1 MEGRPVISY
10 AGDRN
15 ILKRLESGICI
26 YVEVEFQPVN
36 IEALVKGQRSL
47 IGQQVLH
54 THWTDC
60 TDIDTYNSSLKDDI
74 QAWLSTLKKSGSSSD
89 WLVLIVE
96 TPDSRKANKLLT
108 RTTVLDK
115 LRQDL
120 AGKTPEGCL
129 SIIDPTKLDSKAAEI
144 MQSFPHK
151 LRQFFLQSYNTTL
164 NKFEE
169 LIPTE
174 REKRNESGWN
184 FCKLQYL
191 SLQYWK

>member
-1 MEGRPVISY
+1 MQNRGVASNQLRRGQIY
-10 AGDRN
+10 
-15 ILKRLESGICI
+15 ILKRLESGIVSNLPTELVEWKRSYGQTLKSI
-26 YVEVEFQPVN
+26 YVEVEFQPFN

-120 AGKTPEGCL
+120 AGKTPEGCH
-129 SIIDPTKLDSKAAEI
+129 SILPAI
-144 MQSFPHK
+144 
-151 LRQFFLQSYNTTL
+151 LQHNT
-164 NKFEE
+164 
-169 LIPTE
+169 
-174 REKRNESGWN
+174 
-184 FCKLQYL
+184 Q
-191 SLQYWK
+191 QV